1 MALADAKKSL
11 YYKTMR
17 RTVSVLLVLLSAIGL
32 YFIFFSTKIP
42 AVLEKPREIILSL
55 HPLSIESLR
64 KKEFPGSELV
74 IEETLKP
81 GSNYS
86 RYIASYQS
94 EGLKIFG
101 LLTVPQGKKPETGW
115 PVIIF
120 NHGYIAPTEYRTTE
134 RYTAYTD
141 AFSRNGYMLFRP
153 DYRGH
158 GNSEGDAEGGYGS
171 NAYTVDVLNALSSV
185 QQHKDADP
193 HRIGMWGH
201 SMGGF
206 ITLRSMVVSKNIKA
220 GVIWGGVVGSHAD
233 LLTNW
238 RRATSTIPATTTIAS
253 SSRRW
258 RNMFVETFGS
268 PEANP
273 TFWSGISANAYLRDV
288 SGPIALHH
296 ATGDETVPY
305 EFSKKLYE
313 DLQAAEK
320 TVEYF
325 EYKGD
330 NHNISNN
337 FTVAMNR
344 SVAFFD
350 KYVKNATST
359 P

>member
-158 GNSEGDAEGGYGS
+158 GNSEGAAEGGYGS

-193 HRIGMWGH
+193 HSIGMWGH

-206 ITLRSMVVSKNIKA
+206 ITLRSMVVSKDIKA
-220 GVIWGGVVGSHAD
+220 GVIWAGVVGSYPD
-233 LLTNW
+233 MTKNW
-238 RRATSTIPATTTIAS
+238 RRNRNPNYISPTLPAGA
-253 SSRRW
+253 RRW
-258 RNMFVETFGS
+258 RDRLIELFGEPSNDS
-268 PEANP
+268 P
-273 TFWSGISANAYLRDV
+273 FWQSISANFFLKDI
-288 SGPIALHH
+288 SGPLQLHH
-296 ATGDETVPY
+296 GTADESVPVEFSETLAKQMKDAGKTAELYTYTGD
-305 EFSKKLYE
+305 
-313 DLQAAEK
+313 D
-320 TVEYF
+320 
-325 EYKGD
+325 
-330 NHNISNN
+330 HNISGN
-337 FTVAMNR
+337 FNIAMER
-344 SVAFFD
+344 SIEFFD
-350 KYVKNATST
+350 KYLKNVK
-359 P
+359 